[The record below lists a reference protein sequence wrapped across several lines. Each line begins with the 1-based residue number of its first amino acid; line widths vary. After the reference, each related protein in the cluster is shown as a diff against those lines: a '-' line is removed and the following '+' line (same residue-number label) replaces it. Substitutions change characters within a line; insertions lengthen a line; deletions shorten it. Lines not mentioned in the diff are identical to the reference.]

1 MNKKKKKRGDAPRK
15 LTPFERETERRR
27 REMLR
32 SLGDRTQPI
41 QNKRLKSLLWQG
53 AAKEIVHG
61 VMRAKPVRRAPR
73 GS

>member
-1 MNKKKKKRGDAPRK
+1 MRKNFKGKKPQKK

-32 SLGDRTQPI
+32 ILSERVQPA
-41 QNKRLKSLLWQG
+41 QNKRLKSLAWRDVNKNIR
-53 AAKEIVHG
+53 AE
-61 VMRAKPVRRAPR
+61 MRAKPRRSAPR

>member
-1 MNKKKKKRGDAPRK
+1 MNKKNRGEPRK

-32 SLGDRTQPI
+32 TLSERTAPI

-53 AAKEIVHG
+53 AAKNLHAI
-61 VMRAKPVRRAPR
+61 MRAKPQRRAPR